1 MDKVQRYVRFRVIR
15 MSRSESIRWSG
26 YFSRCTPIHGT
37 NHHESHLLQTHKQAV
52 CLTLNLL
59 RNIFNKWGSLQH
71 KNQNRIITKLSVT
84 HSSDCSNNINTNPY
98 HTDISAP
105 TWDQFKNHIALAPPH
120 IQKQPVPFPRAVEL
134 ATCRA
139 LLQRSKVSF
148 RKSTL
153 ALRSHSSLMFSA
165 DRCYPHHYV
174 ILCIARVNLAK
185 NFGGGGTKSTMGIS
199 IFNL

>member
-1 MDKVQRYVRFRVIR
+1 

-26 YFSRCTPIHGT
+26 YFSRYTPIHGT

-59 RNIFNKWGSLQH
+59 PNMFIKLGPPQH
-71 KNQNRIITKLSVT
+71 KSQNRIITKLTVT
-84 HSSDCSNNINTNPY
+84 HSSDCSNNINTNPD

-105 TWDQFKNHIALAPPH
+105 TWDQIKNHIALALPH
-120 IQKQPVPFPRAVEL
+120 IHIQPVPVPRIVEL
-134 ATCRA
+134 ATCRV
-139 LLQRSKVSF
+139 LLQQPKISF

-165 DRCYPHHYV
+165 DRCDPHHYV
-174 ILCIARVNLAK
+174 ILCIARANLEKK
-185 NFGGGGTKSTMGIS
+185 NWGAAKSTMGFS
-199 IFNL
+199 ICNL